1 MLINQSTLNALYQS
15 FSLIFQN
22 AFSAVAP
29 QWPRVAMSVQ
39 TQTKSQQYG
48 FLGAF
53 PRMRE
58 WIGDREMQNLMTHD
72 FTIKNK
78 DFEAAI
84 EVDRN
89 DIEDDILGIYNPIV
103 QEFARIAATHPDELI
118 FSLLAN
124 GTSNKCYDG
133 KAFFADN
140 HPVGKQSVSN
150 FSDSSGTPW
159 YLLDTTRAV
168 KAFVFQ
174 KRRDL
179 EFVSLDKLTDPQVFM
194 KRKYVYGIDARYNA
208 GYGLWQL
215 AYRSELSLDATNYA
229 AARAAMMSYK
239 DDQGRPLGIMPN
251 LLVVPPA
258 LEGDARALLLNSMNA
273 AGATNTWQGTSEL
286 LVVPLIG

>member
-15 FSLIFQN
+15 FSLIFQE
-22 AFSAVAP
+22 AFSAIAP

-39 TQTKSQQYG
+39 TQTKEQQYG

-78 DFEAAI
+78 DYEAAI

-124 GTSNKCYDG
+124 GTANKCYDG
-133 KAFFADN
+133 KAFFAAN
-140 HPVGKQSVSN
+140 HPVGGNSVSN
-150 FSDSSGTPW
+150 FSDSSGLPW
-159 YLLDTTRAV
+159 YLLDTTRAI

-194 KRKYVYGIDARYNA
+194 KRKYVYGIDVRYNA

-286 LVVPLIG
+286 LVVPWIG